1 MTKVRPNVLFTI
13 ANKNDLNSFV
23 KFSGL
28 HFILKKI
35 RIEIKVKFNK
45 FN

>member
-1 MTKVRPNVLFTI
+1 MTEGRPNISFTI

-28 HFILKKI
+28 HFIIERLKEK
-35 RIEIKVKFNK
+35 
-45 FN
+45 